1 VGSTFRNPPG
11 DYAGRLIEAAGLKGA
26 RVGGV
31 AVSDLHA
38 NFLIN
43 RGGAGAAQAAN
54 VLALIQQIQ
63 QTVQARFGVQL
74 EPEVQLVGEWPA

>member
-1 VGSTFRNPPG
+1 
-11 DYAGRLIEAAGLKGA
+11 
-26 RVGGV
+26 
-31 AVSDLHA
+31 
-38 NFLIN
+38 LIN
-43 RGGAGAAQAAN
+43 RGGAGAAQAAD